1 MLEKVSRSNGM
12 KSSNVIYFELKSIK
26 FKLKRLS
33 KKIRK
38 LMNRYFKIVNFKVYF
53 YISIRFFKKVLLREP
68 KLVLVDQPLITPFLS
83 WCRYCSYYEGKER
96 IKSFWVDGF
105 TVWAL
110 TFSDKSTWSEKENW
124 TFNRSRFYRKRSWQF
139 DKISLPSL
147 ILDRIKMIMTSVMTS
162 FISKSSFFV
171 Y

>member
-53 YISIRFFKKVLLREP
+53 YIKHYHSIFQKSFAAGRSTLNN
-68 KLVLVDQPLITPFLS
+68 PFLS
-83 WCRYCSYYEGKER
+83 WCCYCSYYEGKER

-124 TFNRSRFYRKRSWQF
+124 TFDRSRFYRKRSWQF